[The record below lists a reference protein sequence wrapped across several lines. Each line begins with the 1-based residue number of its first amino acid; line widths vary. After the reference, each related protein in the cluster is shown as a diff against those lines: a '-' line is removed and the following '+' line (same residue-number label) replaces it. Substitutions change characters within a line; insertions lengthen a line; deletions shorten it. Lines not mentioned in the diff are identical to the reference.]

1 MKKINLLLLFI
12 SYVASHGDHI
22 PFDSDR
28 ITFLVEKEKINIET
42 KQSNHHLQITLEND
56 AAIESLLE
64 SSESKLDKLVV
75 GSLIAGTYYVELYD
89 ANYRFK
95 GLVPL
100 RPIRTFSSHD
110 NGRSEL
116 LRSDKEL
123 MYFQLSKHNDIS
135 YLMVGKKGDKN
146 LISLQGFLVK
156 QRSKLPE

>member
-64 SSESKLDKLVV
+64 SSESKLDNLVV

-100 RPIRTFSSHD
+100 RSIRTFSSHD
-110 NGRSEL
+110 NGRSKL

-156 QRSKLPE
+156 QDS

>member
-12 SYVASHGDHI
+12 SYIASHGDHI

-28 ITFLVEKEKINIET
+28 ITFLVEKEKIKIET
-42 KQSNHHLQITLEND
+42 KQSNHHLKITLDND
-56 AAIESLLE
+56 AATESLLLR
-64 SSESKLDKLVV
+64 SESKLDELVV
-75 GSLIAGTYYVELYD
+75 RSLIAGTYYVELYD
-89 ANYRFK
+89 NNYRFK

-100 RPIRTFSSHD
+100 RSIRTFSSHD

-116 LRSDKEL
+116 LRSDKKL
-123 MYFQLSKHNDIS
+123 MYFQLSNHSDIS

-156 QRSKLPE
+156 QGSKLPE

>member
-64 SSESKLDKLVV
+64 SSESKLDNLVV

-100 RPIRTFSSHD
+100 RSIRTFSSHD
-110 NGRSEL
+110 NGRSKL

-156 QRSKLPE
+156 QRSKLRE

>member
-64 SSESKLDKLVV
+64 SSESKLDNLVV

-100 RPIRTFSSHD
+100 RSIRTFSSHD
-110 NGRSEL
+110 NGRSKL
-116 LRSDKEL
+116 LRLDKEL

>member
-100 RPIRTFSSHD
+100 RSIRTFSSHD

>member
-64 SSESKLDKLVV
+64 SSESKLDNLVV

-100 RPIRTFSSHD
+100 RSIRTFSSHD
-110 NGRSEL
+110 NGRSKL

>member
-64 SSESKLDKLVV
+64 SSESKLDNLVV

-100 RPIRTFSSHD
+100 RSIRTFSSHD
-110 NGRSEL
+110 NGRSKL
-116 LRSDKEL
+116 LSSDKEL